1 MFILKY
7 FKSLSARLLV
17 LTLLWVSFVSG
28 SIAWTMLV
36 NWELEASASAKY
48 AVGELRLH
56 AYRAAYFSQTGSSRL
71 DFDKELQAML
81 DGFKNVRS
89 GDSWKPLLLPREP
102 DIADKLDLLEGRWRG
117 SIEPMFVRAREL
129 GKPVDEYALSGFLD
143 EATNLAH
150 RIEEWRS
157 GYLWQLRYLQM
168 LLIVLAIGS
177 LFAIMLLLWRWVI
190 RPSMNSAKASTDS
203 PAEI

>member
-117 SIEPMFVRAREL
+117 SIEPMFVRASL
-129 GKPVDEYALSGFLD
+129 
-143 EATNLAH
+143 
-150 RIEEWRS
+150 
-157 GYLWQLRYLQM
+157 
-168 LLIVLAIGS
+168 GS
-177 LFAIMLLLWRWVI
+177 LLTSMHSAVFWMKQRILRTALKSGEAGICGSFAICRC
-190 RPSMNSAKASTDS
+190 S
-203 PAEI
+203 

>member
-7 FKSLSARLLV
+7 FKSLSARLLI

-81 DGFKNVRS
+81 DGFQNVRS
-89 GDSWKPLLLPREP
+89 GGSWKPLLLPREP

-143 EATNLAH
+143 EA
-150 RIEEWRS
+150 
-157 GYLWQLRYLQM
+157 
-168 LLIVLAIGS
+168 
-177 LFAIMLLLWRWVI
+177 
-190 RPSMNSAKASTDS
+190 
-203 PAEI
+203 